1 MSKRIRGIISFLLVF
16 VLCFGMI
23 PNVSAAEIGA
33 TESIIET
40 EATEATTTETTAPPD
55 ETSPT
60 ETSAETT
67 PPTEESVPPTTDAT
81 IPETEPEDDLPS
93 DIVISSGVNAAST
106 DDNGIM
112 LAASTQNSIM
122 LFDFA
127 DNGDYTSRLNSQLSV
142 SYKPNGSG
150 TTRTAYIKNLGWHF
164 ARYGNV
170 PYADDPLYCIEPW
183 RNYGAS
189 TSGNSVDRDVTMD
202 GSGNTSGSNVWYA
215 LPAARREAIGLILLY
230 SDQMWDDSISVFN
243 VRRDSNPN
251 VPLRVATQ
259 FLIYEIVCGLRNP
272 TTFALNSTNECGTA
286 GDIFYN
292 AGTAAISNFA
302 PNYNTLVSY
311 VQSAMKRP
319 SFTGSSSSNAPYI
332 TLTGDET
339 SVYDSNG
346 VLSEWSFTDG
356 NGAEFYKSGNY
367 LYIYQTGT
375 ISESTVFKA
384 TKYVPSAANSTY
396 NIWYMSGSSYQT
408 TISLA
413 SPSYGN
419 LNAYF
424 RLDPPDLGNL
434 NLTKTTEDG
443 KNLANWRFGIYS
455 NSACTSLVAGPY
467 TTNSSGKISV
477 TGLSAGTYY
486 VKELGHTDSSINA
499 LYYCSSTNPQKVT
512 ITAGGTASVSFTNKL
527 NTGNLSL
534 TKTTEDGK
542 NLDGWKFSIY
552 SDSACTSLVSGPH
565 TTNTGGK
572 ISITGLKPG
581 TYYVKE
587 IGHTDSSINALYYC
601 SSTNPQKVTI
611 TANSTTSVSFT
622 NKLNTSSLSLTKT
635 TDDGKNLAGWQ
646 FGIYTNSACTT
657 LISGPHTTDA
667 NGKISVT
674 GLTVGTVY
682 VKELGHTDS
691 AINAMYTCS
700 STNPQKITL
709 TAGQTASVSFVNK
722 IKPSGLN
729 LTKTTEDGKNLSG
742 WQFSIYSDAACTT
755 RISGPHTTDANGK
768 ISVTGLSA
776 GTVYV
781 KEIGHTDSAINGM
794 YSCSSTNPQKVTL
807 TIGQTS
813 SVSFINKLNP
823 SGLNLTKTTEDGKNL
838 SGWQFGIYSNSACTA
853 LVSGPHT
860 TDANG
865 KISVTDLSAGTVY
878 VKELGHTDS
887 AINSMYSCNSTNPQQ
902 VTLTAGQ
909 TASVSF
915 VNKLNPSGLN
925 LAKTT
930 QDNQNLSGW
939 KFSIYS
945 DSACTTLVSGP
956 HTTDANGKISVTGLS
971 SGTVY
976 VKELGHQ
983 DSTINAL
990 YTCSSENPQKVI
1002 LTAGQSASV
1011 SFHNVLKTGNVKLV
1025 KETNTGENLAGW
1037 QIGLYYDA
1045 DCTQSI
1051 EGSPFTTGADGSIT
1065 VPDLQPG
1072 TLYAKE
1078 IPTEDPYWAFDTE
1091 VKKVTITASQTA
1103 TVTFTNTHYGRI
1115 EFRKTTNTGN
1125 HLGGWTFRV
1134 TDKNAHI
1141 VGEYTTDDNGYACT
1155 ENLPLGRYTVIELQ
1169 TEDYYWNCE
1178 LGFHDVSV
1186 LAGQTVVDE
1195 WMNREQGLGWF
1206 HKKTNTGES
1215 LKGWHIT
1222 VYADEACTQE
1232 IRTMI
1237 TNEEG
1242 KIGYYMDPGT
1252 YWAKETGDEYGR
1264 FENEYWLVDESIQ
1277 KFEIKPHEDTEI
1289 IFTNVQYGKVKIS
1302 KTMETEGSVADW
1314 QFKVTDDKGKEI
1326 EGSPFTSD
1334 ENGEILTKLL
1344 PGTYTIEELIP
1355 KDSLYHCTSE
1365 NPQTVTI
1372 AQGQTAEVT
1381 FTNALRP
1388 GKITLDKVDIKG
1400 NSLAGA
1406 TFLLEWSEDGSLWWP
1421 IEYSETFEKGCCS
1434 NPNVVDGLLTT
1445 GTDGKL
1451 EWDNL
1456 HPGLLY
1462 RLTETKSPHGYSKLR
1477 KPAYEGELPEE
1488 DFSLEVKVINSRTF
1502 TLPETGSVSLMLS
1515 SFSMSGCLLGLFA
1528 SYMYLRK
1535 KEQ

>member
-1 MSKRIRGIISFLLVF
+1 MTKRLRGFISFLLVL

-33 TESIIET
+33 TESITET
-40 EATEATTTETTAPPD
+40 EATEATTAETTAPPD

-60 ETSAETT
+60 ETSEETT
-67 PPTEESVPPTTDAT
+67 PPTEESTTPTTEVT
-81 IPETEPEDDLPS
+81 VPVTEPDDDVFS
-93 DIVISSGVNAAST
+93 DIVISSGVNAASA
-106 DDNGIM
+106 DDYGIM
-112 LAASTQNSIM
+112 TAASTQSGIM

-127 DNGDYTSRLNSQLSV
+127 DNGNYTTVLNSQLSV
-142 SYKPNGSG
+142 SYKPNGTG

-164 ARYGNV
+164 ARYNNV

-189 TSGNSVDRDVTMD
+189 TSGNSVDRDVTLD
-202 GSGNTSGSNVWYA
+202 GSSSTSGSKVWYDM
-215 LPAARREAIGLILLY
+215 PAARREAIGLILLY
-230 SDQMWDDSISVFN
+230 SDQMWDDSVSVFS
-243 VRRDSNPN
+243 VKRDSNPN
-251 VPLRVATQ
+251 VPLRIATQ
-259 FLIYEIVCGLRNP
+259 FLIYEIVCGLRDAE
-272 TTFALNSTNECGTA
+272 TFTLNYTNESGTA

-292 AGTAAISNFA
+292 AGVAAVSNFA

-311 VQSAMKRP
+311 VQSAMEIP
-319 SFTGSSSSNAPYI
+319 SFTSSSSSTAPTI

-346 VLSEWSFTDG
+346 VLSNFTFTDG
-356 NGAEFYKSGNY
+356 NGAEFYKSGNT

-375 ISESTVFKA
+375 ISSSRVFNA
-384 TKYVPSAANSTY
+384 TRYIPSASNSTY
-396 NIWYMSGSSYQT
+396 NIWYMSGSTYQT

-413 SPSYGN
+413 SPSSGN

-424 RLDPPDLGNL
+424 KLKAPSAATLSIQKTTEDGKNLSGWQFGIYSNSACTSLISGPHTTNSSGAITVSNLAAGTVYVKELGHSDSTINSMYSCTSTNPQKVTLTAGQTSSVSFYNELDPSGL

-443 KNLANWRFGIYS
+443 KNLA
-455 NSACTSLVAGPY
+455 
-467 TTNSSGKISV
+467 
-477 TGLSAGTYY
+477 
-486 VKELGHTDSSINA
+486 
-499 LYYCSSTNPQKVT
+499 
-512 ITAGGTASVSFTNKL
+512 
-527 NTGNLSL
+527 
-534 TKTTEDGK
+534 
-542 NLDGWKFSIY
+542 
-552 SDSACTSLVSGPH
+552 
-565 TTNTGGK
+565 
-572 ISITGLKPG
+572 
-581 TYYVKE
+581 
-587 IGHTDSSINALYYC
+587 
-601 SSTNPQKVTI
+601 
-611 TANSTTSVSFT
+611 
-622 NKLNTSSLSLTKT
+622 
-635 TDDGKNLAGWQ
+635 GWQ
-646 FGIYTNSACTT
+646 FGIYSNSACTT

-674 GLTVGTVY
+674 NLSAGTVY

-700 STNPQKITL
+700 STNPQKVTL
-709 TAGQTASVSFVNK
+709 TAGQTASVSFV
-722 IKPSGLN
+722 
-729 LTKTTEDGKNLSG
+729 
-742 WQFSIYSDAACTT
+742 
-755 RISGPHTTDANGK
+755 
-768 ISVTGLSA
+768 
-776 GTVYV
+776 
-781 KEIGHTDSAINGM
+781 
-794 YSCSSTNPQKVTL
+794 
-807 TIGQTS
+807 
-813 SVSFINKLNP
+813 NKLNP

-838 SGWQFGIYSNSACTA
+838 SGWQFGIYSDAACTTRI
-853 LVSGPHT
+853 SGPHT

-865 KISVTDLSAGTVY
+865 KISVTGLTAGTVY
-878 VKELGHTDS
+878 IKELGHTDS
-887 AINSMYSCNSTNPQQ
+887 AINAMYSCNSTNPQQ

-925 LAKTT
+925 LTKTT
-930 QDNQNLSGW
+930 QDNQNLAGW
-939 KFSIYS
+939 QFSIYS
-945 DSACTTLVSGP
+945 DAACTKLISGP
-956 HTTDANGKISVTGLS
+956 HTTDTNGKISVTGLS
-971 SGTVY
+971 AGTVY
-976 VKELGHQ
+976 VKELGHK
-983 DSTINAL
+983 DSAINAL
-990 YTCSSENPQKVI
+990 YTCSSENPQKVT

-1011 SFHNVLKTGNVKLV
+1011 NFHNVLKTGSVKLV

-1045 DCTQSI
+1045 DCTQPI
-1051 EGSPFTTGADGSIT
+1051 DGSPFVTGADGTIT
-1065 VPDLQPG
+1065 VTELEPG

-1078 IPTEDPYWAFDTE
+1078 IPKDDPYWEFDTE
-1091 VKKVTITASQTA
+1091 VKKVPIAVNQTA

-1134 TDKNAHI
+1134 QDSNYDV
-1141 VGEYTTDDNGYACT
+1141 VGEYTTDENGYACT

-1169 TEDYYWNCE
+1169 TDDLYWNFE
-1178 LGFHDVSV
+1178 LGFHDVTV
-1186 LAGQTVVDE
+1186 QAGQTIVDE
-1195 WMNREQGLGWF
+1195 WLNREQGLGWF

-1215 LKGWHIT
+1215 VEGWHIT
-1222 VYADEACTQE
+1222 IYADEACTQE

-1237 TNEEG
+1237 TNEDG
-1242 KIGYYMDPGT
+1242 RTGYYMDPGI

-1264 FENEYWLVDESIQ
+1264 FEDEYWMVDETVQ

-1289 IFTNVQYGKVKIS
+1289 IFTNVQYGKVKIL
-1302 KTMETEGSVADW
+1302 KTMEGEGSVAGW
-1314 QFKVTDDKGKEI
+1314 QFKITDAEGKEI
-1326 EGSPFTSD
+1326 ECSPFTSD
-1334 ENGEILTKLL
+1334 ENGEILTKVL
-1344 PGTYTIEELIP
+1344 PGKYTIEELIP

-1421 IEYSETFEKGCCS
+1421 IEYSDSETVEEGCCS

-1445 GTDGKL
+1445 GSDGKL
-1451 EWDNL
+1451 VWDNL
-1456 HPGLLY
+1456 HPGLQY
-1462 RLTETKSPHGYSKLR
+1462 RLTETKAPRGFSKLR

-1515 SFSMSGCLLGLFA
+1515 SISMSGCLLGLIA
-1528 SYMYLRK
+1528 TMLYLRK